1 MSSESQSVE
10 DIEVTVTPV
19 RLPAASAEPPKDEMV
34 QALKKMRMTL
44 EEVLTK
50 SGYIEGRMD
59 ESMATVRDVMRHLE
73 RQVVEFKDELSPP
86 NTFRLWVLGEKLAW
100 FRQHLKL
107 NQPEEEI
114 TEAMQ

>member
-19 RLPAASAEPPKDEMV
+19 RLPTEPPKDEMILE
-34 QALKKMRMTL
+34 LKKMRMTF

-73 RQVVEFKDELSPP
+73 QQVVELKEELSPP
-86 NTFRLWVLGEKLAW
+86 NTFRSWVLGEKLAW
-100 FRQHLKL
+100 FRRRSMRPGS
-107 NQPEEEI
+107 NN
-114 TEAMQ
+114 